1 MRQGCVVLLSL
12 LLSPA
17 ALADCVWPAGGFGSS
32 GLPIEVSNA
41 DRREL
46 EHLLGARLDGV
57 ACGRIS
63 RERPRSFVAKSGFF
77 VLTQDEALF
86 VGDRKV
92 KEILFRTRFVA
103 IRHVS
108 RTTFGSLR
116 LGIATDAGEF
126 RFELPCD
133 VVARGVV
140 DEFER
145 RILIKS
151 QVIAMHPGTRYSC
164 D

>member
-1 MRQGCVVLLSL
+1 MRLGCVLLLSL

-17 ALADCVWPAGGFGSS
+17 ALADCVWPVVGLGAS

-57 ACGRIS
+57 ACGRMS

-86 VGDRKV
+86 VGDRKG
-92 KEILFRTRFVA
+92 KEILFRTSFVA
-103 IRHVS
+103 IRYVS
-108 RTTFGSLR
+108 RTSFGSLHI
-116 LGIATDAGEF
+116 GVATDTGEF

-133 VVARGVV
+133 AVGRGVV

-145 RILIKS
+145 RILVKS
-151 QVIAMHPGTRYSC
+151 QVVAMHPGTQYSC

>member
-1 MRQGCVVLLSL
+1 MRQGCLVLLSL

-17 ALADCVWPAGGFGSS
+17 ALADCVWPAGGFGTS

-46 EHLLGARLDGV
+46 ERLLGARLDGI
-57 ACGRIS
+57 ACGRMS
-63 RERPRSFVAKSGFF
+63 RERPRSFVA
-77 VLTQDEALF
+77 
-86 VGDRKV
+86 
-92 KEILFRTRFVA
+92 
-103 IRHVS
+103 IRYVS
-108 RTTFGSLR
+108 RTSFGSLH

-126 RFELPCD
+126 QFELPCD
-133 VVARGVV
+133 IVGRGVV

-145 RILIKS
+145 RILGKS
-151 QVIAMHPGTRYSC
+151 QVVAMHPGTQYSC